1 MAGGDAGRRVGG
13 LSKAGS
19 PRGDCIDGVSTVNS
33 AMVPRTHGGEARDE
47 VTRLLERHRVLTS
60 LASRQQTPRHDL
72 LEQMQHRQNL
82 VELQRY
88 VRLQHAADIAAILDS
103 LPADDRLLVFRQ
115 LGLEQAGAAL
125 VEASESARASLVDE
139 LSRDELV
146 TALRT
151 LDADD
156 LAFLS
161 DEVPED
167 VFDEV
172 SRSLEPRDRSWLTD
186 ARHYAEDSVGQLM
199 TQDVVSVREHQ
210 TVAEVF
216 EDLRALDDIPDQ
228 TDRVFVVDSRQIVRG
243 AVPLHRLVRS
253 QPATPI
259 KDVMLADIAS
269 FTPATP
275 AAVAAT
281 AFEKYDLVAAP
292 VVDDRG
298 KLIGRITI
306 DRVMDF
312 MRESAEQVALS
323 RAGLRGAEDLFASV
337 RQSVHN
343 RWPWLA
349 LNLVTAFVASRVISQ
364 FEETIASVV
373 ALAALMPIVASMG
386 GNTGNQTV
394 ALVIRAL
401 ALDQL
406 RDQHTQLVRK
416 ELTVSLVNGLMWG
429 AVTGLLA
436 FVLYRSAALGAV
448 MMTAVVLNLIVAAVT
463 GIAVPLVLHRARRD
477 PAQGASVVLTFVT
490 DSMGFFL
497 FLGLASLLLR

>member
-1 MAGGDAGRRVGG
+1 
-13 LSKAGS
+13 
-19 PRGDCIDGVSTVNS
+19 
-33 AMVPRTHGGEARDE
+33 
-47 VTRLLERHRVLTS
+47 
-60 LASRQQTPRHDL
+60 
-72 LEQMQHRQNL
+72 
-82 VELQRY
+82 
-88 VRLQHAADIAAILDS
+88 
-103 LPADDRLLVFRQ
+103 
-115 LGLEQAGAAL
+115 
-125 VEASESARASLVDE
+125 
-139 LSRDELV
+139 
-146 TALRT
+146 
-151 LDADD
+151 
-156 LAFLS
+156 
-161 DEVPED
+161 
-167 VFDEV
+167 
-172 SRSLEPRDRSWLTD
+172 
-186 ARHYAEDSVGQLM
+186 
-199 TQDVVSVREHQ
+199 
-210 TVAEVF
+210 
-216 EDLRALDDIPDQ
+216 
-228 TDRVFVVDSRQIVRG
+228 
-243 AVPLHRLVRS
+243 
-253 QPATPI
+253 
-259 KDVMLADIAS
+259 MLADIAS